1 MRQGT
6 PQNVNK
12 VCKQLRPG
20 LWARCLAYTS
30 IAGSVKSVTLLT
42 PRSKASSPPSALP
55 YKNSP
60 VTPQFF
66 IQANIPTRLQFFG
79 SFLAAGRPRA
89 GCPRFLADFENV
101 KWRGKMEN
109 FSTPKIGVV
118 AGHA

>member
-12 VCKQLRPG
+12 ACKQLRLG
-20 LWARCLAYTS
+20 LRARCLAYSS
-30 IAGSVKSVTLLT
+30 ISGRGKSAAPLT
-42 PRSKASSPPSALP
+42 PRSKASSPPAALP

-79 SFLAAGRPRA
+79 SFLAAGRARA
-89 GCPRFLADFENV
+89 GSPRFLADFENI
-101 KWRGKMEN
+101 KWRGKIEN
-109 FSTPKIGVV
+109 FSASVICMEV
-118 AGHA
+118 GHA